1 MMNNVVLAGGTTMI
15 HGFKERV
22 YSELLRKYFNDNK
35 SYDIHVSAENYRN
48 ISTWIGGSMLASMST
63 FKELFFTK
71 NDLKEQGE
79 RLYPKIF

>member
-1 MMNNVVLAGGTTMI
+1 MLNNVVLAGGTTMI
-15 HGFKERV
+15 PGFKERV
-22 YSELLRKYFNDNK
+22 THELYSHFHKDRN
-35 SYDIHVSAENYRN
+35 YDLHVTAENYRN

-79 RLYPKIF
+79 RLFPKVF